1 MIAYNKLHILLL
13 LSWQPRLKL
22 KDGMRSIFPP
32 IWGKR
37 WDQKHEDDALK
48 A

>member
-22 KDGMRSIFPP
+22 KDGMRSIFPLFGGRDG
-32 IWGKR
+32 IRNMKMM
-37 WDQKHEDDALK
+37 H
-48 A
+48 